1 MDGPLHAH
9 SLCLGQMASHPT
21 DHSTYS
27 LPVSYTRA
35 RTSGPLLLPP
45 DRKCSHCLQIREHT
59 CCFLHPLLN
68 LANIDS
74 PPPTSTGRRR
84 TRCSSSPHPVAAP
97 PSPSLLAGFLSD
109 LAEIGGS
116 FRGGFSRAASA
127 PSSPPPPDHPAPAA
141 VESQQ
146 AAASPPSPAAADQI
160 AVDVVGAARAL
171 AARPEA
177 WIDFPVLALD
187 EGNYLFSISDTYT
200 IVATSA
206 NIGICLRRLRLCW
219 CFLWSGFLGR
229 V

>member
-1 MDGPLHAH
+1 MPQRQVLFILQTRNAALTPSCTPRRAATVRAAPL
-9 SLCLGQMASHPT
+9 P
-21 DHSTYS
+21 
-27 LPVSYTRA
+27 RI
-35 RTSGPLLLPP
+35 LPP
-45 DRKCSHCLQIREHT
+45 
-59 CCFLHPLLN
+59 
-68 LANIDS
+68 A
-74 PPPTSTGRRR
+74 
-84 TRCSSSPHPVAAP
+84 
-97 PSPSLLAGFLSD
+97 PSLLAGILSD

-116 FRGGFSRAASA
+116 FRGGFSRAAAA
-127 PSSPPPPDHPAPAA
+127 PSSPPPPDRPAPAA
-141 VESQQ
+141 LESQQ
-146 AAASPPSPAAADQI
+146 AAASPPSPAAAAPIVD
-160 AVDVVGAARAL
+160 DVVGAARAL